1 MVLKLARINS
11 AGDSSQGQAMTACSS
26 LPRVVVTGVGV
37 VSPIGIGTQSFWERL
52 VAGTSGIDTLSA
64 FSAGGLPSKLAA
76 EVRDFDPLEHIY
88 HRKFLKV
95 MSRDI
100 QLGVAGASMAMKDSG
115 LSRGS
120 VDPERLGVEFGAGHI
135 STTPEELADAA
146 RHLRQISDGEKIS
159 SWAEDGLGQIAPLW
173 LLKQLPNMPACHVA
187 IEHDAR
193 GPNNTIT
200 SCESS
205 ALLALAEGVRAIE
218 RGAADAMIVG
228 ACSSYIHPL
237 EIARLNLYES
247 LSRGETPSEA
257 CRPFDLHRDGTVA
270 GEGAAAF
277 VLERYEHAI
286 SRGAPIYCEILGVG
300 AGCDG
305 RDPANRTSGLGLAR
319 AIQSAL
325 RQSNLTPRELGHINA
340 HGKGTRR
347 DDIAES
353 RAYHTALGMVAETI
367 PVTALKSYFGHFDAG
382 AGAVELAGSLLA
394 MRHGL
399 LPMTLNYRTPDPMC
413 PLNIVRGEPLKIT
426 NGVALSVNRTRMG
439 QSAAAVI
446 RAI

>member
-1 MVLKLARINS
+1 
-11 AGDSSQGQAMTACSS
+11 MTAQTEV
-26 LPRVVVTGVGV
+26 PRVVVTGIGV
-37 VSPIGIGTQSFWERL
+37 VSPIGIGQDAFWRNL
-52 VAGTSGIDTLSA
+52 IAGRTGISNLTA
-64 FSAGGLPSKLAA
+64 FSPLDLPSKLAA
-76 EVRDFDPLEHIY
+76 EIRDFDPLEHIY
-88 HRKFLKV
+88 HKKFIKV

-100 QLGVAGASMAMKDSG
+100 QLGVAAASMAAKDS
-115 LSRGS
+115 LITRGAI
-120 VDPERLGVEFGAGHI
+120 DPERLGVEFGAGHI
-135 STTPEELADAA
+135 STSPTELADAA
-146 RHLRQISDGEKIS
+146 RSLQEGAVGDEFTRWGEDS
-159 SWAEDGLGQIAPLW
+159 MGQICPLW

-205 ALLALAEGVRAIE
+205 ALLALAEAMRVIQ

-237 EIARLNLYES
+237 EITRLNLFEG
-247 LSRGETPSEA
+247 LSHGDDPANS
-257 CRPFDLHRDGTVA
+257 CRPFDKHRDGTVV

-277 VLERYEHAI
+277 VLERWEHAV
-286 SRGAPIYCEILGVG
+286 SRGAPIYCEVLGVG

-305 RDPANRTSGLGLAR
+305 RDPSNRAGGVGLAR

-325 RQSNLTPRELGHINA
+325 RQSDLTPRDLGHVNA
-340 HGKGTRR
+340 HGKGTQR
-347 DDIAES
+347 DDLAEA
-353 RAYHTALGMVAETI
+353 RAYHTALGQVAQSI

-394 MRHGL
+394 MRHGQI
-399 LPMTLNYRTPDPMC
+399 PFTVNYRTPDPLC
-413 PLNIVRGEPLKIT
+413 NLNILRDEPLKMT
-426 NGVALSVNRTRMG
+426 NQTALSVNRTRMG

-446 RAI
+446 RAV